1 MRHSL
6 LIRVGLV
13 LAVLVAVA
21 ALAGPVRAGKPE
33 KFPVH
38 EAFDEELC
46 GIPVHTTVDG
56 FFIYHVQDYVIRAD
70 DPAVQDDFW
79 TGVIQTHFTVSYTNA
94 AGVTMFQMERNTT
107 QEDPLIDNGDGT
119 WTYNYT
125 VNGQPIRLKSGNK
138 TVLVDV
144 GRISYSVV
152 FYLGD
157 LSTQADNFF
166 ISEEITRVIGPHP
179 VAESDFALFCEVVTE
194 IMG

>member
-1 MRHSL
+1 MSHVL
-6 LIRVGLV
+6 LVRLSILFAVIGLV
-13 LAVLVAVA
+13 AGM
-21 ALAGPVRAGKPE
+21 AGPVSAGKPE
-33 KFPVH
+33 KVPVH
-38 EAFDEELC
+38 EEFDEELC

-56 FFIYHVQDYVIRAD
+56 FFIFHIQDYVIKAD

-79 TGVIQTHFTVSYTNA
+79 TGVIQTHFNVTYTNA

-125 VNGQPIRLKSGNK
+125 VNGQPLRLKSGNE

-152 FYLGD
+152 FNLGD
-157 LSTQADNFF
+157 LSTQADDFF
-166 ISEEITRVIGPHP
+166 ISEEITHVVGPHP
-179 VAESDFALFCEVVTE
+179 LAESDFALFCEVVTR